1 MAMNGMN
8 RRGQDMPEEQM
19 LLGETSKANI
29 INSTANGKIGEKTT
43 FLTPEPVR
51 LTPAWEETN
60 LTNDELNFKGVTME
74 QAQLETNPPKDRWK
88 IVYLILILHGMGTL
102 MPWNMFI
109 NAKSYFVD
117 YKLSANYTGLEEE
130 ENWYA
135 KDFLSYLGIAAQGP
149 NLLFNWANI
158 FIQIGGKLTTRIVWS
173 IVVEML
179 CFIVTVVLAMTE
191 SSAWPDVFFY
201 STMLIVVILNMANGI
216 YQNTVYGMAAKL
228 PPAYTGA
235 IILGANV
242 SGMFSSLISIGS
254 LAVAPNPRTAAIYYF
269 ITALFILSL
278 CFDTYFALPLNR
290 FYKYHELMS
299 QKAIQKK
306 VKETANGPL
315 KVPYWRVFK
324 ECSGQCFN
332 IFFTFFVTLAV
343 FPAIDSAIKK
353 YDPDFIINDKY
364 YVEVMCF
371 LTFNVGTA
379 IGSMLPGFGSWPGP
393 RWLWIPVVLRFAFI
407 PLFLLCNYRPPG
419 VERTLQVLI
428 PWDWAYFG
436 LGSLL
441 GLSSGYYSSV
451 AMMYCPGTVSSPQY
465 TSTAS
470 MFGAACII
478 TGICAGIATSFVFP
492 WIVSNVTLPL

>member
-1 MAMNGMN
+1 
-8 RRGQDMPEEQM
+8 M
-19 LLGETSKANI
+19 L
-29 INSTANGKIGEKTT
+29 
-43 FLTPEPVR
+43 
-51 LTPAWEETN
+51 
-60 LTNDELNFKGVTME
+60 
-74 QAQLETNPPKDRWK
+74 Q
-88 IVYLILILHGMGTL
+88 
-102 MPWNMFI
+102 
-109 NAKSYFVD
+109 YFVD

-130 ENWYA
+130 DNWYA

-158 FIQIGGKLTTRIVWS
+158 FIQIGIACKISLYHRLLS
-173 IVVEML
+173 
-179 CFIVTVVLAMTE
+179 VL
-191 SSAWPDVFFY
+191 V
-201 STMLIVVILNMANGI
+201 ANGI

-451 AMMYCPGTVSSPQY
+451 AMMYCPG
-465 TSTAS
+465 
-470 MFGAACII
+470 
-478 TGICAGIATSFVFP
+478 
-492 WIVSNVTLPL
+492 